1 MDEHIDTRRRA
12 ATAALFGAGAALA
25 LPGCRRDSADTP
37 QVSDIAGIDRT
48 AVARIARPRSVAEVA
63 ALLRDSQGAVSI
75 GGARYSMGG
84 QIGAAGS
91 LHLHLHLRELVGLV
105 SAAALV
111 AAPPLLRTGSAAP
124 ACAVRS
130 HLQGRSCVSGSR
142 CGSSPS

>member
-1 MDEHIDTRRRA
+1 MKIGEEYYGA
-12 ATAALFGAGAALA
+12 WALRGGAGTPKACAWTLDIPVGRRFRQRLAVSWRPVAMRAVSRYRSAAM
-25 LPGCRRDSADTP
+25 P
-37 QVSDIAGIDRT
+37 
-48 AVARIARPRSVAEVA
+48 
-63 ALLRDSQGAVSI
+63 GAVSI